1 MQVNSVTRY
10 NNEHYRLMSVQH
22 TDQRH
27 EAQRLEDRR
36 AKFKHEVNEAERI
49 AQNRRMNRPGQN
61 IDKFA

>member
-1 MQVNSVTRY
+1 MQVNSITRY
-10 NNEHYRLMSVQH
+10 NDEHHRLMSIRH

-27 EAQRLEDRR
+27 EAQRLEERR
-36 AKFKHEVNEAERI
+36 ARFNHEVSEAERI